1 MPSDTFTLQIF
12 DTGISIPATHATTHL
27 TGNADAIPTAV
38 ASVAGVG
45 GSSGLMSALQAQQL
59 VTNNGKVTNASHTGD
74 VTGSTEL
81 TIDTGK
87 VTADKLASNSV
98 TTAKILNASV
108 NGDKLAANAVTYA
121 KLQTIPANTILGN
134 STTGETTVSSNAC
147 SALGFTFL
155 ASADVET
162 ARGNLGLGS
171 MARQASTAVTITGG
185 TIDNVTLTGSTVSV
199 SSPSGIL
206 PTANGGTGRSTYTA
220 GDIIYASGVSTLS
233 TLPKGADNLVLHG
246 SGGGSLPAWGLINL
260 ATDVSSVLPTT
271 SGGTGL
277 DTITGYVKG
286 TGTSALSTS
295 ETIPVADISGV
306 LPIANGG
313 TGQLLS
319 VRGQISKM
327 DSFAVVDVVS
337 LNVYLPVANS
347 GTLSAAVNMTVG
359 SASTFSLKNTSGTTR
374 MFRVYASVDATAAN
388 NDVLGIKLYSGTGGT
403 LSVIPETECRAFT
416 SNVSAAAKLVTSWI
430 IELSNSQEIAIYVAN
445 HTGTG
450 DITIQRARLI
460 AEAII

>member
-147 SALGFTFL
+147 SAFGFTFL
-155 ASADVET
+155 ASADVE
-162 ARGNLGLGS
+162 AAHGNLGLGS
-171 MARQASTAVTITGG
+171 MALQASTAVTITGG

-233 TLPKGADNLVLHG
+233 TLPKGATNLVLHG
-246 SGGGSLPAWGLINL
+246 SGGGSLPAWGLVNL

-313 TGQLLS
+313 TGVS
-319 VRGQISKM
+319 GSAYGQISGQTPGG
-327 DSFAVVDVVS
+327 SVNYAVTPYVKASIETSSGGLSQFDTGGGGFTNRLRYTGSTTRKFLFFGS
-337 LNVYLPVANS
+337 LDMFTTSNGAQFSIKLAKD
-347 GTLSAAVNMTVG
+347 GTVIDATQCNAAAAVKSSVG
-359 SASTFSLKNTSGTTR
+359 
-374 MFRVYASVDATAAN
+374 
-388 NDVLGIKLYSGTGGT
+388 I
-403 LSVIPETECRAFT
+403 
-416 SNVSAAAKLVTSWI
+416 AKLVCSWV
-430 IELSNSQEIAIYVAN
+430 IEMSQNQYVEIYVAAVSAPE
-445 HTGTG
+445 TG
-450 DITIQRARLI
+450 IPQRMRLI
-460 AEAII
+460 ATPVF